1 MCRDVPRCA
10 EMRPGQWIDPP
21 EWLLPVQ
28 VEAVVQI
35 AVGSLNCK
43 IGPSPQV
50 EAVASLLPPPRR
62 GPAGSSLL
70 HSLLLARVRVG
81 AERHNPAPRD
91 RKKKDTTPDPRSRQS
106 HTTRRPTTP
115 SQTAG
120 GGVPQLE
127 GRRCWLLRC
136 LLLFVEVSIEVS

>member
-35 AVGSLNCK
+35 AAGSLNCK

-91 RKKKDTTPDPRSRQS
+91 RKKKDTSPGPETARTGSRERTERQRSMRQTGNAES
-106 HTTRRPTTP
+106 H
-115 SQTAG
+115 
-120 GGVPQLE
+120 
-127 GRRCWLLRC
+127 GRRGTL
-136 LLLFVEVSIEVS
+136 